1 MSTSQNAPGASA
13 RTILLAH
20 DQQESPE
27 ARKHFLELAG
37 FTVELVK
44 SHAEL
49 MARLSSSSPALAV
62 IDVLLEGKTGF
73 DATREIRERT
83 KRHPFPIVLCSQIYR
98 LRTFRDEALRCGAQE
113 YLLLPL
119 PPDEFVRRIQHV
131 LASFARPAGQSAAA

>member
-1 MSTSQNAPGASA
+1 MNAPKNAPTGPA

-44 SHAEL
+44 DHAEL
-49 MARLSSSSPALAV
+49 MARLAGEPPALAV
-62 IDVLLEGKTGF
+62 IDILLEGKTGF
-73 DATREIRERT
+73 DVTREIRERP
-83 KRHPFPIVLCSQIYR
+83 KLRAFPIVLCSQVYR
-98 LRTFRDEALRCGAQE
+98 LRSFRDEALRCGAQE

-131 LASFARPAGQSAAA
+131 LATFERPASESAAA

>member
-1 MSTSQNAPGASA
+1 MSTPRNAVAGPA

-44 SHAEL
+44 DHAEL
-49 MARLSSSSPALAV
+49 TARLAGEPPALAV
-62 IDVLLEGKTGF
+62 IDVLIEGKTGF

-83 KRHPFPIVLCSQIYR
+83 KARPFPIVLCSHVYR
-98 LRTFRDEALRCGAQE
+98 LRAFRDEALRCGAQE

-119 PPDEFVRRIQHV
+119 APDEFVRRVQHV
-131 LASFARPAGQSAAA
+131 LATFERPASEGAAA

>member
-1 MSTSQNAPGASA
+1 MSTIQNAPTVPA

-44 SHAEL
+44 NHAEL
-49 MARLSSSSPALAV
+49 MARLSAASPALAV

-83 KRHPFPIVLCSQIYR
+83 KARPFPIVLCSQIYR

-119 PPDEFVRRIQHV
+119 PPDEFVRRIQHA
-131 LASFARPAGQSAAA
+131 LATFARPAGESAAA

>member
-1 MSTSQNAPGASA
+1 MSTIQNAPTVRA

-44 SHAEL
+44 NHAEL
-49 MARLSSSSPALAV
+49 MASLSAAAPALAV

-73 DATREIRERT
+73 DATREIRER
-83 KRHPFPIVLCSQIYR
+83 PEASSFPIVLCSQLYR
-98 LRTFRDEALRCGAQE
+98 LRKFRDEALRCGAQE

-119 PPDEFVRRIQHV
+119 PPDEFARRIQHV
-131 LASFARPAGQSAAA
+131 LAAFARPAGESAAA